1 MKTKYNKKTLIK
13 LKKNIFFNNK
23 IINKK
28 FNYNNSNKKLH
39 YNNSNNKMNKSI
51 LIILNIF
58 LINIHQK

>member
-1 MKTKYNKKTLIK
+1 MKTKYNKKTLIM
-13 LKKNIFFNNK
+13 NTFFNNK